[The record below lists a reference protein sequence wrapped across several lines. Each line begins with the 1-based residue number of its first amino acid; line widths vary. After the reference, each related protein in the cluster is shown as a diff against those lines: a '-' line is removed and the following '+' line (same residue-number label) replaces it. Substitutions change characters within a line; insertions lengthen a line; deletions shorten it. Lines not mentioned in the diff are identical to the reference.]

1 MTEQTNKKVKKKG
14 LFYTLSALLAALFI
28 SLLLSILFEWLGIAF
43 FWSEQGHLH
52 SQEMMIQELGWISE
66 SATRSLFGYA
76 PGELANAVTLTVHDW
91 LFVKTGFQHWLKS
104 PTHQSSWEQ
113 IIYHY
118 GRAYLES
125 IIYVSITFVIR
136 LIVIILTSPLFLLA
150 AFAGFTEGLMRR
162 DLRKFGSGRESS
174 FLYHHARRYIKPVM
188 IGSWILYL
196 SIPFSVY
203 PNLILLPAAFLF
215 GLSICVTTASFKKY
229 L

>member
-1 MTEQTNKKVKKKG
+1 MTEQSPKKVKKKG
-14 LFYTLSALLAALFI
+14 LCNTLSALVAALFI
-28 SLLLSILFEWLGIAF
+28 SLVLSIVFEWLGIAF

-52 SQEMMIQELGWISE
+52 SQAMMIQELGWISE

-76 PGELANAVTLTVHDW
+76 PGELANRITLTVHDW
-91 LFVKTGFQHWLKS
+91 LFVKTGFQHWLHT
-104 PTHQSSWEQ
+104 PMQHSSWEQ
-113 IIYHY
+113 VIYHY

-125 IIYVSITFVIR
+125 VIYVSITFVIR
-136 LIVIILTSPLFLLA
+136 LIVIVLTSALFLLA
-150 AFAGFTEGLMRR
+150 AFSGFTEGLMRR

-188 IGSWILYL
+188 IGSWIIYL

-203 PNLILLPAAFLF
+203 PNLILIPAAFLF
-215 GLSICVTTASFKKY
+215 GLSICITTASFKKY